1 MSALTMDKNGKNK
14 EARLR
19 EYVSAIN
26 AVYAISR
33 DHLTLQAVLERAL
46 DVLFAVPCLDI
57 LSKGGVYLRD
67 PEDDNQLV
75 LVCSHGLRPEI
86 DKQCAKIKFG
96 ECLCGQAAVARKIVL
111 GSCVSARNEVITDGH
126 GLRGQYSIPIMI
138 GEKLVGVLVIYL
150 HQSTRENRKHE
161 KFLTE
166 FAHALGVLIGF
177 KQREEE
183 LVAKEQKARAAANIA
198 EEALLR
204 AQHAEQ
210 AKNSFLSTMSHE
222 LRTPMNGIVGMLHA
236 LNMGNLDAQQRE
248 YVELAL
254 SSSDLMLSIIND
266 ILDTTKLDHSAITLE
281 NQPICLQAFLD
292 ETQAT
297 FAPLVGE
304 KKLRFQVCMEG
315 DLPEYIGGDKKRLH
329 QVLNNFIS
337 NAVKFTP
344 RGSITLSIA
353 RQENQDNTDAP
364 DWIIFKV
371 TDTGIGISKDTR
383 QIIFDRFTQVDSSI
397 TRQYGGTGLG
407 LFICTELAQ
416 TMGGEVGV
424 DSVPGQGSTFWCK
437 IPYISAH
444 IAMVD
449 AA

>member
-1 MSALTMDKNGKNK
+1 MSALTMDKNDNNK
-14 EARLR
+14 EERLR
-19 EYVSAIN
+19 EYVSAVN

-46 DVLFAVPCLDI
+46 DILFAVPCLDI

-75 LVCSHGLRPEI
+75 LACSHGLRADI
-86 DKQCAKIKFG
+86 DKRCAKIKLG
-96 ECLCGQAAVARKIVL
+96 ECLCGQAAIARKIIL
-111 GSCVSARNEVITDGH
+111 GSCVSSRNEVITDGH
-126 GLRGQYSIPIMI
+126 GLRGQYNIPIMI
-138 GEKLVGVLVIYL
+138 GEKLEGVLVVYL
-150 HQSTRENRKHE
+150 HQSTEKNRKHE
-161 KFLTE
+161 KFLSE

-183 LVAKEQKARAAANIA
+183 LVAKELKARNAANLA
-198 EEALLR
+198 EEALFR

-210 AKNSFLSTMSHE
+210 AKSSFLSTMSHE

-236 LNMGNLDAQQRE
+236 LNMGNLDTQQRE

-254 SSSDLMLSIIND
+254 SSSDLMLAIIDD

-292 ETQAT
+292 ETHAA
-297 FAPLVGE
+297 FAPVVEE
-304 KKLRFQVCMEG
+304 KKLRFEVCMEG
-315 DLPEYIGGDKKRLH
+315 DLPEYISGDKKRLH

-344 RGSITLSIA
+344 HGSITLSIA
-353 RQENQDNTDAP
+353 RQANQDNTGAS

-371 TDTGIGISKDTR
+371 TDTGIGIGKDTR

-397 TRQYGGTGLG
+397 SRHFGGTGLG
-407 LFICTELAQ
+407 LFICKKLAQ
-416 TMGGEVGV
+416 AMGGEVGV
-424 DSVPGQGSTFWCK
+424 DSKAGLGSTFWCK
-437 IPYISAH
+437 IPYSPASL
-444 IAMVD
+444 AMVN